1 MIHLNQIKIQKR
13 GEETNKLQI
22 KKLVNNLNNFKQI
35 TNNLH
40 ELQKKHDF
48 FT

>member
-22 KKLVNNLNNFKQI
+22 KKTSKQ
-35 TNNLH
+35 L
-40 ELQKKHDF
+40 K
-48 FT
+48 